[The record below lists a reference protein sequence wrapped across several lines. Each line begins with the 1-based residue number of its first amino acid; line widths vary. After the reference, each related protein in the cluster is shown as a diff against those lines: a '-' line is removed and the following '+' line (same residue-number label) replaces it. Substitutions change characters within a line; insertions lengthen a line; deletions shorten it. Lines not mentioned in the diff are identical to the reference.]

1 MSGIMA
7 ESLRNA
13 LASEQGTGATFQTE
27 EPHILGDRSFSP
39 REIVYDAKEEA
50 LRDRRPPEWSS
61 VPRAITTILQVRS
74 S

>member
-1 MSGIMA
+1 MSGLFT

-27 EPHILGDRSFSP
+27 EPQILGDRSFSP
-39 REIVYDAKEEA
+39 REIVYDGGEQA
-50 LRDRRPPEWSS
+50 LRDRRPPEWGS
-61 VPRAITTILQVRS
+61 VPRAITPIPQVQS